1 MTPDSDHQILYA
13 CVCSGTT
20 ILSDFSSGDT
30 DLKTLALKCIERT
43 PPFHLLYSYTAGK
56 RIYCFVI
63 EDPFVFFAII
73 DEGFGKDQGFAFLD
87 RLKTSFASFWKRQS
101 IKSTDQL
108 NSLCFQEEFGPVF
121 RSLMHLSGEAD
132 QITKR
137 NPDPIERDNAGAI
150 PSPLLLD
157 KQISNG
163 GGEIGDVSVENVSDT
178 TVSSNEIREGS
189 LLPEKD
195 GGSGVVDGGW
205 RQGRRIWKKQPA
217 FWYLGA
223 VAVTCILLLIC
234 NSLDFS
240 YSFPSAGRCYY
251 QQCKIGKNS
260 LH

>member
-63 EDPFVFFAII
+63 DDPLVFFAII

-101 IKSTDQL
+101 IKSTDQS

-137 NPDPIERDNAGAI
+137 NPDPIERDHAGAI

-157 KQISNG
+157 KQSNG

-205 RQGRRIWKKQPA
+205 RQGRRIWKKQ
-217 FWYLGA
+217 
-223 VAVTCILLLIC
+223 VRIVLLI
-234 NSLDFS
+234 DFAVCCAL
-240 YSFPSAGRCYY
+240 FCVWLTVCKGLRCVDR
-251 QQCKIGKNS
+251 
-260 LH
+260 